1 MNIYKHIKCRT
12 VLSILLFWGQIQNYM
27 MRISLSLIIVEM
39 VKDYSK
45 SGTSTDI
52 IVESCI
58 IEHNSSSIGVPTRE
72 DHVPDLVEEE
82 DDKLDWDA
90 RTVGLVLSSFSW
102 GYITTQLI
110 GGRLSEIFGFK
121 IVYGLGLSI
130 PGLLMLIHPIAAQ
143 TDVKLFIALR
153 VVFGVLTGVTW
164 PSMHVM
170 TARWVPMTERSSFVA
185 QSYFGST
192 FGLILTFPM
201 CGYIIE
207 SFGWAACYYVIFCIT
222 MCWSLAW
229 FTLIHDSPDLHP
241 YISEE
246 EKRDL
251 SQLQITRQKH
261 VPWKSILSSPPVWG
275 TLITDCCNTWGIIT
289 ISSYGPTYLKYVLGV
304 DIKTNG
310 LISGLPMIARYN
322 KYLIFKY
329 VLGVDIKTNGLISGL
344 PMIARYN
351 KYLIFKYVLGVDIKT
366 NGLISGLPM
375 IARYF
380 GGVLFARFSGYL
392 IKSRYLTLLSG
403 RKIFNTVSQVLPS
416 LLIVLMPYSGCSVAT
431 VITLQIVMF
440 FFNGAISSGHFASG
454 VDLTPNYAGTLL
466 GVTNTMSGGAVG
478 SLAPM
483 VVGIILQ
490 DGYTWKAWTTVF
502 WCAGII
508 YFIGNC
514 FYVWLIKAEAQP
526 WNYHNT
532 RTETDAKQDAQ
543 EETAVA

>member
-310 LISGLPMIARYN
+310 LISGLPMIARY
-322 KYLIFKY
+322 
-329 VLGVDIKTNGLISGL
+329 
-344 PMIARYN
+344 
-351 KYLIFKYVLGVDIKT
+351 
-366 NGLISGLPM
+366 
-375 IARYF
+375 F